1 MVYMRVTLPL
11 LRIQPAR
18 APILRYGVAVLST
31 TLALIPVLLLPNI
44 AESRLAVFAVAVMV
58 SAWYGGWKPGLVAT
72 SFALTVSA
80 YFSFSGEHT
89 PAQYRST
96 MIRLTLFVVLAMLIC
111 WFNAALRAAQES
123 LRRSEINFR
132 SLVTNAP
139 YGICRCDSAGQ
150 LLDANPALLAML
162 GYPSAK
168 ELVGQHLGGLYA
180 DTQHWFELADFLRS
194 AAPFT
199 GLIAEWKRKD
209 GSGTVVRV
217 SGRAVSNGDRG
228 KTFELFAEDVTERR
242 ALEQQ
247 LRQSQKMEAVGRL
260 AGGIAHDFNNLLMV
274 ISGYSEFLLDRLGP
288 DPALRGPAQEIASA
302 SGSATTLTRQLLAF
316 SRKQM
321 LAPKI
326 LDLNGVVTENLKM
339 LTRVIGED
347 IDLVMV
353 PAPGLG
359 TVRADA
365 GQIEQVIMNLAVNAR
380 DAMPSGGKLTIET
393 SNVSLDEEY
402 ARFHAPLRPGN
413 YVLLSISDTGA
424 GMDSETQSHIFEP
437 FFTTKG
443 PKGTGLGLSTVY
455 GIVKQSGGYIWVY
468 SEPGKGSTFKIYLP
482 RVAETVESPAQVIVP
497 AESAATEPGTETIL
511 LVEDEANLRYLARQY
526 LEKQGYRVI
535 EAADGAVAM
544 QIAVAHDKMI
554 HLLLTDVIMPGM
566 NGRELAQRISE
577 IRPNVKV
584 LYMSGYTE
592 NVIGRNGTLD
602 AGVTLLQ
609 KPFTLRDL
617 KSKVREV
624 LDTNPISPE
633 VVMSVHTAHAKAS
646 HPQLPLSRAQ
656 RFQLHLPLKYRRL
669 DEEKWHDGETR
680 NISRSGLLF
689 QAEDLL
695 QPNVILEINLVLPAE
710 IAGLSAYRSGL
721 PGRSCANGKRQT
733 ARKCRPPWPQ
743 KFFSI
748 TSSTDR
754 SCRGLKSSCE
764 HPVPSKTG
772 FLGTRYWVL
781 ATRCQLFPQR
791 IHFLS
796 HRVLQ
801 LFDPFAGHG

>member
-18 APILRYGVAVLST
+18 ASILRYGVAVFST

-96 MIRLTLFVVLAMLIC
+96 MIRLTLFVVLAALIC
-111 WFNAALRAAQES
+111 WFNAALRGAQEN

-162 GYPSAK
+162 GFSSAK
-168 ELVGQHLGGLYA
+168 ELVGSHLGGLYA
-180 DTQHWFELADFLRS
+180 DTQQWFELADHLQS
-194 AAPFT
+194 GAAFN
-199 GLIAEWKRKD
+199 GLIVEWKQKD
-209 GSGTVVRV
+209 GTVMAVRV
-217 SGRAVSNGDRG
+217 SGRSVSNGG
-228 KTFELFAEDVTERR
+228 KERTFELFAEDVTERR

-260 AGGIAHDFNNLLMV
+260 AGGVAHDFNNLLMV

-288 DPALRGPAQEIASA
+288 EPALRGPAQEIASA
-302 SGSATTLTRQLLAF
+302 AVRATSLTRQLLAF

-353 PAPGLG
+353 PGAELG
-359 TVRADA
+359 AVRADA

-393 SNVSLDEEY
+393 SNVSLDEDY

-413 YVLLSISDTGA
+413 YVMLAISDTGA

-443 PKGTGLGLSTVY
+443 TKGTGLGLSTVY

-468 SEPGKGSTFKIYLP
+468 SEAGKGTTFKIYLP
-482 RVAETVESPAQVIVP
+482 RVAEPAESPEQVAAP
-497 AESAATEPGTETIL
+497 AESAAAEPGTETIL
-511 LVEDEANLRYLARQY
+511 LVEDEANLRYLARQF

-535 EAADGAVAM
+535 EAADGAVAI
-544 QIAVAHDKMI
+544 QVAVAHDGVI

-602 AGVTLLQ
+602 AGVRLLQ

-624 LDTNPISPE
+624 LDFTPYPSEAAVP
-633 VVMSVHTAHAKAS
+633 VKVAHPAM
-646 HPQLPLSRAQ
+646 PQPLPLSRAQ
-656 RFQLHLPLKYRRL
+656 RFQLHLPL
-669 DEEKWHDGETR
+669 
-680 NISRSGLLF
+680 
-689 QAEDLL
+689 
-695 QPNVILEINLVLPAE
+695 
-710 IAGLSAYRSGL
+710 
-721 PGRSCANGKRQT
+721 
-733 ARKCRPPWPQ
+733 
-743 KFFSI
+743 
-748 TSSTDR
+748 
-754 SCRGLKSSCE
+754 
-764 HPVPSKTG
+764 
-772 FLGTRYWVL
+772 
-781 ATRCQLFPQR
+781 
-791 IHFLS
+791 
-796 HRVLQ
+796 
-801 LFDPFAGHG
+801 